1 VQVRTTAVG
10 VKRTL
15 TDERMSLSPELDA
28 VASHNIFNWVRQ
40 LQGGRVD
47 TASGGRDERGHSD

>member
-1 VQVRTTAVG
+1 MQVRTTAVG

-28 VASHNIFNWVRQ
+28 VVSHNMFNWVDQ
-40 LQGGRVD
+40 LQSGRVD
-47 TASGGRDERGHSD
+47 LASGGPDKRGHSG